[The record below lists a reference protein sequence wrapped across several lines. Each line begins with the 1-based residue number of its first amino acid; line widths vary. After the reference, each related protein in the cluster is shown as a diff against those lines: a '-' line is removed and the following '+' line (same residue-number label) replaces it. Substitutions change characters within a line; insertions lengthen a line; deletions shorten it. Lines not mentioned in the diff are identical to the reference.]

1 MTMKKIGLALGGGAV
16 LGAAHI
22 GVLKAIEEMDIKISY
37 ITGTSIGAVVA
48 AFYAFSKKTED
59 IQKITKTLKWMDLT
73 GISLS
78 RYALLSNEK
87 IGDLI
92 KEHIGEKDIEESDIP
107 LAMIA
112 TDVSNG
118 EKVVI
123 KKGLLSAG
131 VMASTSIPGIFRPVE
146 MDDKL
151 LVDGGIVEN
160 VPIYSV
166 KELGADYII
175 GVDLNAK
182 HEYGKPDNI
191 LDVLLNSFHFTLMA
205 SAKLQTEQ
213 ADLLIQPDLSGFNR
227 SDIDQVDDLM
237 EQGYKDA
244 KKALQALNV

>member
-1 MTMKKIGLALGGGAV
+1 MKKTGLALGGGAV

-48 AFYAFSKKTED
+48 AFYAFRKETEE
-59 IQKITKTLKWMDLT
+59 IQKITKTIKWMDLT

-87 IGDLI
+87 LGDLI
-92 KEHIGEKDIEESDIP
+92 TEHIGGKNIEQADIP

-112 TDVSNG
+112 TDAANG
-118 EKVVI
+118 EKVVL
-123 KKGLLSAG
+123 KKGLLSKA
-131 VMASTSIPGIFRPVE
+131 VMASTSIPGIFKPVE
-146 MDDKL
+146 IDDRL

-160 VPIYSV
+160 LPIYTV
-166 KELGADYII
+166 REMGADYII
-175 GVDLNAK
+175 GVDLNAT

-205 SAKLQTEQ
+205 SAKLQTEK
-213 ADLLIQPDLSGFNR
+213 ADLLIQPDLSAFNR

-244 KKALQALNV
+244 KKALEAFKG